1 MQKYEYKVV
10 PAPEKGVKT
19 KGVKPGAPRF
29 AQTLETLMN
38 GLGAEG
44 WEYIRADTLPCTER
58 AGLTG
63 SQTVYRNVLI
73 FRRGLEGDTGETA
86 ETAPDPILIE
96 AMPDPEPDHSR
107 ETSEPDAAHDSPR
120 EDSIAAQ

>member
-1 MQKYEYKVV
+1 MQRYEYKVV
-10 PAPEKGVKT
+10 PAPEKGLKT

-29 AQTLETLMN
+29 AHTLENLMN

-63 SQTVYRNVLI
+63 SQTIYRNVLI
-73 FRRGLEGDTGETA
+73 FRRGLESDTGETA

-96 AMPDPEPDHSR
+96 AMPDPEPDHAG
-107 ETSEPDAAHDSPR
+107 ETAEPDATPDSPR